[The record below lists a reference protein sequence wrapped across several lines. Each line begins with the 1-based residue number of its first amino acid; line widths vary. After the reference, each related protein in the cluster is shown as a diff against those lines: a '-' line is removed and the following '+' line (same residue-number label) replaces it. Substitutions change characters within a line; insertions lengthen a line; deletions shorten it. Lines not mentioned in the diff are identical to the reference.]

1 MIAITLGDPAGVGP
15 EVLLKALPYFKRH
28 LKKFLIIGDK
38 KVLEARA
45 KLFSLKLPHEV
56 EILSVSEL
64 DVEPSQP
71 TLEGFQAMLTYLE
84 TAISLAKEKRVKA
97 IVTLPITKEG
107 LAKVGSKYRGHT
119 ELLADAFG
127 VKDYVMCFYGKRLIV
142 SLLTTHLPLK
152 EVPGALS
159 EEKVISVAELSY
171 EFLRKIKPKKKSLS
185 LALCGVNPHAGEGGL
200 LGEEELRI
208 LFPAVEKSKASGI
221 PLSGPYPADSLFYHA
236 VKGRY
241 DLVIAIYHD
250 QGLAPFKLIHFKD
263 GVNVTLGLPIVRT
276 SPCHGTAYDIAPLG
290 VASPKSLISAL
301 KLSLKLLD

>member
-127 VKDYVMCFYGKRLIV
+127 VKDYVMCFYGRRLIV

-159 EEKVISVAELSY
+159 EEKVISVAKLSY

-208 LFPAVEKSKASGI
+208 LFPAVEKSKALGI

>member
-127 VKDYVMCFYGKRLIV
+127 VKDYVMCFYGRRLIV

-159 EEKVISVAELSY
+159 EEKVISVAKLSY

-208 LFPAVEKSKASGI
+208 LFPAVEKSKALGI
-221 PLSGPYPADSLFYHA
+221 PLSGPYSADSLFYHA

>member
-127 VKDYVMCFYGKRLIV
+127 VKDYVMCFYGRRLIV

-159 EEKVISVAELSY
+159 EEKVISVAKLSY

-208 LFPAVEKSKASGI
+208 LFPAVEKSKALGI

-290 VASPKSLISAL
+290 VASPESLISAL

>member
-127 VKDYVMCFYGKRLIV
+127 VKDYVMCFYGRRLIV

-159 EEKVISVAELSY
+159 EEKVLSVAKLSY

-208 LFPAVEKSKASGI
+208 LFPAVEKSKALGI

>member
-127 VKDYVMCFYGKRLIV
+127 VKDYVMCFYGRRLIV

-159 EEKVISVAELSY
+159 EEKVLSVAKLSY

-185 LALCGVNPHAGEGGL
+185 LALCGVNPHAGESGL

-208 LFPAVEKSKASGI
+208 LFPAVEKSKALGI

-290 VASPKSLISAL
+290 VASPESLISAL

>member
-159 EEKVISVAELSY
+159 EEKVISVAKLSY

>member
-127 VKDYVMCFYGKRLIV
+127 VKDYVMCFYGRRLIV

-159 EEKVISVAELSY
+159 EEKVISVAKLSY

-185 LALCGVNPHAGEGGL
+185 LALCGVNPHAGESGL

-208 LFPAVEKSKASGI
+208 LFPAVEKSKALGI

-290 VASPKSLISAL
+290 VASPESLISAL

>member
-127 VKDYVMCFYGKRLIV
+127 VKDYVMCFYGRRLIV

-185 LALCGVNPHAGEGGL
+185 LALCGVNPHAGESGL

-208 LFPAVEKSKASGI
+208 LFPAVEKSKALGI

-290 VASPKSLISAL
+290 VASPESLISAL

>member
-159 EEKVISVAELSY
+159 EEKVISVAKLSY

-208 LFPAVEKSKASGI
+208 LFPAVEKSKALGI
-221 PLSGPYPADSLFYHA
+221 PLSGPYSADSLFYHA

>member
-15 EVLLKALPYFKRH
+15 EVLLKALPHFKRH
-28 LKKFLIIGDK
+28 LKNFLIIGDR
-38 KVLEARA
+38 KVLESRA
-45 KLFSLKLPHEV
+45 KLFSLKLPQEV
-56 EILSVSEL
+56 EILSLSEL
-64 DVEPSQP
+64 DIEPSQP
-71 TLEGFQAMLTYLE
+71 TLEGYQAMLSYLE
-84 TAISLAKEKRVKA
+84 KAISLAKDGQVKA

-159 EEKVISVAELSY
+159 EEKVLSVAKLSY
-171 EFLRKIKPKKKSLS
+171 EFLGKIKPKKKSLS
-185 LALCGVNPHAGEGGL
+185 IALCGLNPHAGEAGL
-200 LGEEELRI
+200 LGDEEIKI
-208 LFPAVEKSKASGI
+208 LIPAVEKAKALGI
-221 PLSGPYPADSLFYHA
+221 PLSGPYPSDSLFYHA
-236 VKGRY
+236 LQGKH
-241 DLVIAIYHD
+241 DLVIAVYHD
-250 QGLAPFKLIHFKD
+250 QGLAPFKLIHFRD
-263 GVNVTLGLPIVRT
+263 GVNVTLGLPIIRT

-290 VASPKSLISAL
+290 LASPESLISAL

>member
-127 VKDYVMCFYGKRLIV
+127 VKDYVMCFYGRRLIV

-159 EEKVISVAELSY
+159 EEKVLSVAKLSY